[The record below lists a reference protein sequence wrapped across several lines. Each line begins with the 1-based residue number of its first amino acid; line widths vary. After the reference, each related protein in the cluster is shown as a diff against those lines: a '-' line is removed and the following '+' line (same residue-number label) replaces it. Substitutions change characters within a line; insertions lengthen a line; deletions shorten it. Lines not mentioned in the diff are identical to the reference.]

1 MIAEIE
7 DALIALCDQC
17 LGDTVDVASGPGSWD
32 GDYLRN
38 MVDDLPAVRVVWE
51 GGAAKDETDMS
62 LDATWTI
69 YVVTGWMGGDQK
81 SRRRG
86 AGMAYAMIETLCAA
100 LHNLALHE
108 MNDSTLDALTRVRV
122 DTVENRWTAE
132 WDRVGA
138 AIYGIVLDLE
148 VPIDITEERYKDALD
163 DWLRAGVDFD
173 LPDEGSDVD
182 LEGDF
187 DLPQTGD

>member
-7 DALIALCDQC
+7 DALIALCDGC
-17 LGDTVDVASGPGSWD
+17 LTGADVASGPGEWD
-32 GDYLRN
+32 GGYLRTLIP
-38 MVDDLPAVRVVWE
+38 DLPAVRVVWE
-51 GGAAKDETDMS
+51 GGAARDETDLS
-62 LDATWTI
+62 LDATWTVF
-69 YVVTGWMGGDQK
+69 VVTGWKGGDQK

-86 AGMAYAMIETLCAA
+86 SAMAYAMLETLCAA
-100 LHNLALHE
+100 LHNLLLYE
-108 MNDSTLDALTRVRV
+108 MNDPTRDALTRVRI

-132 WDRVGA
+132 WDRVGV

-148 VPIDITEERYKDALD
+148 MPIDITEERYKAAFD

-173 LPDEGSDVD
+173 LPDEGSAVD